1 MKACWA
7 VLVAGVVAGTAFAAD
22 VPIPGMPPHLDSRAI
37 TKKRPVIT
45 MPVLGAPGQP
55 QTPLK
60 QNIIRISE
68 GENEIVYVGL
78 GFPNR
83 IATPFANPQPVAA
96 EGLVE
101 FSVVGRNIFFI
112 PDKETPI
119 GLFITDAS
127 GQGSVASL
135 TLIPR
140 TGMPGQNIMLVTE
153 GGAGGQAPAEI
164 AKREMAAP
172 ASDYVDGI
180 KQLLRVFVQGGVAPG
195 YQEGAI
201 KVGAARVGS
210 VVVVPEKIFSGSP
223 FNVYRYRVENAG
235 REPIELNEASFNE
248 EGVRAVAFWPNARL
262 APSES
267 TFVFIVAEPVGD
279 K

>member
-1 MKACWA
+1 MKAYWA
-7 VLVAGVVAGTAFAAD
+7 ALLAMGVSCTVLAAD
-22 VPIPGMPPHLDSRAI
+22 VPVPGMPPQLDSKVLG
-37 TKKRPVIT
+37 KKRPVIT

-55 QTPLK
+55 QAPVK
-60 QNIIRISE
+60 QNIVRISE

-112 PDKETPI
+112 PDKEAPI

-140 TGMPGQNIMLVTE
+140 AGMPGQNILLVAE
-153 GGAGGQAPAEI
+153 GDTAARTSADI
-164 AKREMAAP
+164 SKREMTAP
-172 ASDYVDGI
+172 ASDYVDGL

-195 YQEGAI
+195 YQEGAL
-201 KVGAARVGS
+201 KVGAARVGA
-210 VVVVPEKIFSGSP
+210 VVLMPEKIFTGST

-235 REPIELNEASFNE
+235 RESIELNEASFNE

-262 APSES
+262 APTES
-267 TFVFIVAEPVGD
+267 TNVFIVAEPAVD

>member
-1 MKACWA
+1 MNTRWGLLMFAMLGGA
-7 VLVAGVVAGTAFAAD
+7 VMAAEVPVPGLPQIDAKSIAKKRGVV
-22 VPIPGMPPHLDSRAI
+22 
-37 TKKRPVIT
+37 T
-45 MPVLGAPGQP
+45 MPVIGVPGQSP
-55 QTPLK
+55 APVK
-60 QNIIRISE
+60 QNIVRISE

-127 GQGSVASL
+127 GQGAVASL

-140 TGMPGQNIMLVTE
+140 AGMPGQNILLVAE
-153 GGAGGQAPAEI
+153 GDAAGRTASDVT
-164 AKREMAAP
+164 KREMTAP
-172 ASDYVDGI
+172 ASDYVDSI
-180 KQLLRVFVQGGVAPG
+180 KQLLRVFVQGAVAPG
-195 YQEGAI
+195 FQEGTLR
-201 KVGAARVGS
+201 VGAARVGS
-210 VVVVPEKIFSGSP
+210 VVVVPEKVFSGST

-235 REPIELNEASFNE
+235 REPIEMNEASFNE
-248 EGVRAVAFWPNARL
+248 EGVRAVAFWPNVRL
-262 APSES
+262 APTES
-267 TFVFIVAEPVGD
+267 TRVFIVAEPEGNR
-279 K
+279 